1 LTSTLSALAP
11 VFGLI
16 IVGYGLK
23 RRALFGD
30 DFWEPA
36 ERLTFYFLFPALLVS
51 SIGGAE
57 MAGLGALPMAA
68 AMISATLVMAGVL
81 MAAARRRKDDTRG
94 PAFVSLLQ
102 GAIRPNTYVGL
113 AAAYALFGN
122 AGLALAAAAIVAV
135 IPLVNFISIIALLRW
150 TGTAA
155 ACTHHAKRGWG
166 GAFAA
171 SLKNP
176 IIVACMLGALLNI
189 TGLGLPPVIGPLL
202 DILGSAALPLGLMAV
217 GAGLDFGAVHERRA
231 TITRA
236 VALKLAVMP
245 VLTVA
250 ACWAYGVSGVPQT
263 VAVMFAALPVAS
275 SSYGHHNGHHHRRW
289 RHAAGGSFVGHVT
302 A

>member
-1 LTSTLSALAP
+1 
-11 VFGLI
+11 LI

-57 MAGLGALPMAA
+57 MAGLKALPMAA

-81 MAAARRRKDDTRG
+81 MAAARRRKDDTQG

-150 TGTAA
+150 TGKAA
-155 ACTHHAKRGWG
+155 GNHHGKPGWG
-166 GAFAA
+166 GAFVA

-176 IIVACMLGALLNI
+176 IILACVLGALLNV
-189 TGLGLPPVIGPLL
+189 TGLGLPPVVGPML

-245 VLTVA
+245 GLTFA

-263 VAVMFAALPVAS
+263 VAVMFAALPVAA
-275 SSYGHHNGHHHRRW
+275 SSYVMTRQLGGDGPLMAGIITATTI
-289 RHAAGGSFVGHVT
+289 AAGVT
-302 A
+302 LPVVLLLAA